1 MRFNKSKDVLI
12 NTNKIISDYIKK
24 FLFDFFSISDLSN
37 AFYNINFYTNNSRN
51 ATDVQYFN
59 QSLQTVTITEKKKKF
74 FIINQKNLDIIVK
87 FKKKVIV
94 KKMWFFLAMV
104 RLRYSP
110 ADNDLSLKV
119 ERLLRRVWNINSHCD
134 KRENVECIIYEE
146 WAIDVLK
153 NIWEDDFVDFETAI
167 RKVREND
174 ETFINF
180 NEISIHDADS
190 VYNILISK

>member
-1 MRFNKSKDVLI
+1 MPLTYNILI
-12 NTNKIISDYIKK
+12 NHYKQLLLQKK
-24 FLFDFFSISDLSN
+24 RKS
-37 AFYNINFYTNNSRN
+37 
-51 ATDVQYFN
+51 
-59 QSLQTVTITEKKKKF
+59 F

-94 KKMWFFLAMV
+94 KKMCFFLAMV

-146 WAIDVLK
+146 WAIEVLK

-167 RKVREND
+167 RKAREND

-190 VYNILISK
+190 VYNILRSK

>member
-1 MRFNKSKDVLI
+1 MPLTYNILI
-12 NTNKIISDYIKK
+12 NHYKQLLLQKK
-24 FLFDFFSISDLSN
+24 RKS
-37 AFYNINFYTNNSRN
+37 
-51 ATDVQYFN
+51 
-59 QSLQTVTITEKKKKF
+59 F

-94 KKMWFFLAMV
+94 KKMCFFLAMV

-146 WAIDVLK
+146 WAIEVLK

-174 ETFINF
+174 EAFINF

-190 VYNILISK
+190 VYNILRSK

>member
-1 MRFNKSKDVLI
+1 MPLTYNILI
-12 NTNKIISDYIKK
+12 NHYKQLLLQKK
-24 FLFDFFSISDLSN
+24 RKS
-37 AFYNINFYTNNSRN
+37 
-51 ATDVQYFN
+51 
-59 QSLQTVTITEKKKKF
+59 F

-94 KKMWFFLAMV
+94 KKMCFFLAMV

-146 WAIDVLK
+146 WAIEVLK
-153 NIWEDDFVDFETAI
+153 NIWEDDFVNFETAI

-190 VYNILISK
+190 VYNILRSK

>member
-1 MRFNKSKDVLI
+1 MPLTYNILI
-12 NTNKIISDYIKK
+12 NHYKQLLLQKK
-24 FLFDFFSISDLSN
+24 RKS
-37 AFYNINFYTNNSRN
+37 
-51 ATDVQYFN
+51 
-59 QSLQTVTITEKKKKF
+59 F

-94 KKMWFFLAMV
+94 KKMCFFLAMV

-146 WAIDVLK
+146 WAIEVLK
-153 NIWEDDFVDFETAI
+153 NIWEDDFVDFETAV

-190 VYNILISK
+190 VYNILRSK

>member
-1 MRFNKSKDVLI
+1 MPLTYNILI
-12 NTNKIISDYIKK
+12 NHYKQLLLQKK
-24 FLFDFFSISDLSN
+24 RKS
-37 AFYNINFYTNNSRN
+37 
-51 ATDVQYFN
+51 
-59 QSLQTVTITEKKKKF
+59 F

-94 KKMWFFLAMV
+94 KKMCFFLAMV

-146 WAIDVLK
+146 WAIEVLK

-167 RKVREND
+167 RKLREND

-190 VYNILISK
+190 VYNILRSK

>member
-1 MRFNKSKDVLI
+1 MPLTYNILI
-12 NTNKIISDYIKK
+12 NHYKQLLLQKKIKS
-24 FLFDFFSISDLSN
+24 
-37 AFYNINFYTNNSRN
+37 
-51 ATDVQYFN
+51 
-59 QSLQTVTITEKKKKF
+59 F

-94 KKMWFFLAMV
+94 KKMCFFLAMV

-146 WAIDVLK
+146 WAIEVLK

-190 VYNILISK
+190 VYNILRSK

>member
-1 MRFNKSKDVLI
+1 MPLTYNILI
-12 NTNKIISDYIKK
+12 NHYKQLLLQKK
-24 FLFDFFSISDLSN
+24 RKS
-37 AFYNINFYTNNSRN
+37 
-51 ATDVQYFN
+51 
-59 QSLQTVTITEKKKKF
+59 F

-94 KKMWFFLAMV
+94 KKMCFFLAMV

-119 ERLLRRVWNINSHCD
+119 EQLLRRVWNINSHCD

-146 WAIDVLK
+146 WAIEVLK

-190 VYNILISK
+190 VYNILRSK

>member
-1 MRFNKSKDVLI
+1 MPLTYNILI
-12 NTNKIISDYIKK
+12 NHYKQLLLQKK
-24 FLFDFFSISDLSN
+24 RKS
-37 AFYNINFYTNNSRN
+37 
-51 ATDVQYFN
+51 
-59 QSLQTVTITEKKKKF
+59 F

-94 KKMWFFLAMV
+94 KKMCFFLAMV

-110 ADNDLSLKV
+110 ADNNLSLKV

-146 WAIDVLK
+146 WVIEVLK

>member
-1 MRFNKSKDVLI
+1 MPLTYNILI
-12 NTNKIISDYIKK
+12 NHYKQLLLQKK
-24 FLFDFFSISDLSN
+24 RKS
-37 AFYNINFYTNNSRN
+37 
-51 ATDVQYFN
+51 
-59 QSLQTVTITEKKKKF
+59 F

-94 KKMWFFLAMV
+94 KKMCFFLAMV

-146 WAIDVLK
+146 WAIEVLK

-190 VYNILISK
+190 VYNILRSK

>member
-1 MRFNKSKDVLI
+1 MPLTYNILI
-12 NTNKIISDYIKK
+12 NHYKQLLLQKK
-24 FLFDFFSISDLSN
+24 RKS
-37 AFYNINFYTNNSRN
+37 
-51 ATDVQYFN
+51 
-59 QSLQTVTITEKKKKF
+59 F

-94 KKMWFFLAMV
+94 KKMCFFLAMV

-174 ETFINF
+174 ETFINL

-190 VYNILISK
+190 VYNILRSK